1 MQALGFTGNLLR
13 SHGVL
18 YLGQSR
24 TVQHLSET
32 SRGGEWSHRVELS
45 ATGDGREQGRWP
57 GHMHSIN
64 VRESSLWGT
73 VLGFNV
79 LQKVDSIPNC

>member
-13 SHGVL
+13 SLCVL

-57 GHMHSIN
+57 GHMHSMN